1 MVAAR
6 DLAPVKTPACENG
19 HLSSWMFQKEEILTV
34 LCTVKSGVKRGRER
48 LPNSSGV
55 RKQDAQ

>member
-19 HLSSWMFQKEEILTV
+19 RLSSGTFQKEEILTV
-34 LCTVKSGVKRGRER
+34 LCTVKSGVKQRKRTTAEFV
-48 LPNSSGV
+48 GV
-55 RKQDAQ
+55 RNETCA